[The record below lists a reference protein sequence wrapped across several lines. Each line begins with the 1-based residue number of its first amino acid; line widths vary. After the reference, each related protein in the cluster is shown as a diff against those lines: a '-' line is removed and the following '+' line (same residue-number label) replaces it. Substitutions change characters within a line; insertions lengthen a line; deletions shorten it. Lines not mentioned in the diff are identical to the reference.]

1 MNKIEQSWYQG
12 PWFKHWRNWLMLPLC
27 GLFWLLSGLRRKLY
41 KLRLL
46 KSYKAKAPVI
56 VVGNISVG
64 GNGKTPF
71 VVWLVEYLREHN
83 IKAAVISRGYGGHSD
98 TYPIPVDSSFN
109 TTVFGDE
116 PVLIAKRCECP
127 VVVGPDRVKSCE
139 YIDEHYDVDVII
151 CDDGMQHY
159 KLNRDIEIAIVD
171 AQRQFG
177 NGWLMPIGPLRE
189 QVKRL
194 ETVDYVVYNGI
205 IENHEF
211 MPNASF
217 DLGFDLALNLSTNA
231 PFEYTILSAK
241 VHGICAIG
249 NGARFE
255 QTLIDYLHPYEL
267 SLETFNALTDHHK
280 FEPRDFDEYGNDY
293 VIMTEKDAVKCFE
306 FAKPHWHYLP
316 VNARLPE
323 DFADKLLTDIKSLLT
338 EENS

>member
-1 MNKIEQSWYQG
+1 MSKIEKSWYQG
-12 PWFKHWRNWLMLPLC
+12 PWFRHWRNWLMLPLC
-27 GLFWLLSGLRRKLY
+27 GLFWLLSSVRRKLFT
-41 KLRLL
+41 LGVL
-46 KSYKAKAPVI
+46 KAYSAKVPVI

-71 VVWLVEYLREHN
+71 VVWLVELLHKHN
-83 IKAAVISRGYGGHSD
+83 IRVAVISRGYGGHSEHYPVVVD
-98 TYPIPVDSSFN
+98 ETYN

-116 PVLIAKRCECP
+116 PVLIAKRCDCP

-139 YIDEHYDVDVII
+139 YIDEHFDVDVII

-189 QVKRL
+189 KVSRL
-194 ETVDYVVYNGI
+194 DNVDYVVYNGNI
-205 IENHEF
+205 DNHQY
-211 MPNASF
+211 PPKASF
-217 DLGFDLALNLSTNA
+217 DLGFDYAINLTTDR

-241 VHGICAIG
+241 VHGVCAIG

-255 QTLIDYLHPYEL
+255 QTLIQYLHPFEL
-267 SLETFNALTDHHK
+267 SLESFSALTDHHR
-280 FEPRDFDEYGNDY
+280 FEPRDFEEFGNDY
-293 VIMTEKDAVKCFE
+293 VLMTEKDAVKCTE

-316 VNARLPE
+316 VNARLPQAFTDE
-323 DFADKLLTDIKSLLT
+323 LLAHIQRL
-338 EENS
+338 